1 MKRAVRTLFWSLI
14 VSSFSISAFA
24 QTDHLKQLQETAM
37 KERKADWGHWGP
49 NSESYSNWTS
59 HSNRLIP
66 VYTFGIDLKSVHGE
80 KSVYRDADKL
90 KEIYGHA
97 PTETVNPN
105 ADYFDQTDIYRL
117 QKMAIESGKKKVIL
131 MVFDGMD
138 WQTTQAAAIVNSR
151 KVYTEGKG
159 SGLSFLDYSRDGV
172 ITDYGYM
179 VTSPANDGTNMN
191 VDAQKVTKR
200 GETLGGYH
208 WKTAGEF
215 PWSVSS
221 DLQYLIGKG
230 KTVHAYTDSS
240 SSATSM
246 TCGIK
251 TFNDG
256 VNVDIFGRPVTPLA
270 VELQEKGFAVGVVTS
285 VPISHATPACAY
297 ASNVH
302 RDDYQDL
309 TNDMLGV
316 PSISHPGGLSGLDV
330 VIGGGWGENRDKDGA
345 QGKNF
350 VPGNRYLTEE
360 TLKKIDSKQGGSY
373 VIAQRT
379 AGKNGNTLLAESA
392 QQAIAEKKRLLGYF
406 GTKGGHLPFRT
417 ADGNYDPTISA
428 GTNRGIAEPE
438 NYSPADVSENPALP
452 EMSIAALDVLDS
464 KADKWWLMVEAGDVD
479 WANHANNID
488 NSVGAV
494 FSGANAFASITA
506 WLEQKGYWNDTII
519 IVTADHG
526 HYLTIT
532 KPERLLSQSP

>member
-14 VSSFSISAFA
+14 VSGFSISAFA

-49 NSESYSNWTS
+49 NPDSYSNWTS

-66 VYTFGIDLKSVHGE
+66 VYTFGIDLKSVRGE
-80 KSVYRDADKL
+80 NSVYRDADKL
-90 KEIYGHA
+90 KDIYGHA

-117 QKMAIESGKKKVIL
+117 QKLAFESGKKKIIL

-159 SGLSFLDYSRDGV
+159 SGLSFQDYTHEGV
-172 ITDYGYM
+172 TTDYGSM

-200 GETLGGYH
+200 GETVGGYA
-208 WKTAGEF
+208 WQTAGEF

-221 DLQYLIGKG
+221 DLPYLIGKS

-297 ASNVH
+297 GSNVH

-316 PSISHPGGLSGLDV
+316 PSISHPGGLPGLDV

-360 TLKKIDSKQGGSY
+360 TLKKIDSKHGGAY

-379 AGKNGNTLLAESA
+379 AGKNGNVLLAEGA

-428 GTNRGIAEPE
+428 GSNRAIAEPE
-438 NYSPADVSENPALP
+438 NYSSADVLENPALP

-464 KADKWWLMVEAGDVD
+464 KANKWWLMVEAGDVD

-506 WLEQKGYWNDTII
+506 WIEQKGYWNDTVI

-532 KPERLLSQSP
+532 KPERLLSQTP

>member
-14 VSSFSISAFA
+14 VSGFSISAFA

-49 NSESYSNWTS
+49 NPDSYSNWTS

-66 VYTFGIDLKSVHGE
+66 VYTFGIDLKSVRGE
-80 KSVYRDADKL
+80 NSVYRDADKL
-90 KEIYGHA
+90 KDIYGHA

-117 QKMAIESGKKKVIL
+117 QKLAFESGKKKIIL

-159 SGLSFLDYSRDGV
+159 SGLSFQDYTHEGV
-172 ITDYGYM
+172 TTDYGSM

-200 GETLGGYH
+200 GETVGGYA
-208 WKTAGEF
+208 WQTAGEF

-221 DLQYLIGKG
+221 DLPYLIGKG
-230 KTVHAYTDSS
+230 KNVHAYTDSS

-297 ASNVH
+297 GSNVH

-316 PSISHPGGLSGLDV
+316 PSISHPGGLPGLDV

-360 TLKKIDSKQGGSY
+360 TLKKIDSKHGGAY

-379 AGKNGNTLLAESA
+379 AGKNGNVLLAEGA

-428 GTNRGIAEPE
+428 GSNRAIAEPE
-438 NYSPADVSENPALP
+438 NYSSADVLENPALP

-464 KADKWWLMVEAGDVD
+464 KANKWWLMVEAGDVD

-506 WLEQKGYWNDTII
+506 WIEQKGYWNDTVI

-532 KPERLLSQSP
+532 KPERLLSQTP

>member
-1 MKRAVRTLFWSLI
+1 MKRAVRTFFWSLV
-14 VSSFSISAFA
+14 VSGFSISAFA

-49 NSESYSNWTS
+49 NPDSYSNWTS

-66 VYTFGIDLKSVHGE
+66 VYTFGIDLKSVRGE

-90 KEIYGHA
+90 KEVYGHS
-97 PTETVNPN
+97 PIETVNPN

-117 QKMAIESGKKKVIL
+117 QKMAIESGKKKIIL

-159 SGLSFLDYSRDGV
+159 SGLSFQDYTYEGV
-172 ITDYGYM
+172 TTDYGYM

-200 GETLGGYH
+200 GETVGGYD
-208 WKTAGEF
+208 WKTAGDF
-215 PWSVSS
+215 PWSISS
-221 DLQYLIGKG
+221 DLPYLIGKG

-316 PSISHPGGLSGLDV
+316 PSISHPGGLPGLDV

-379 AGKNGNTLLAESA
+379 AGKNGNVLLAEGA
-392 QQAIAEKKRLLGYF
+392 QEAIAEKKRLLGYF

-428 GTNRGIAEPE
+428 GNNRAIAEPE

-464 KADKWWLMVEAGDVD
+464 KTNKWWLMVEAGDVD

-506 WLEQKGYWNDTII
+506 WIEQKGYWNDTVI

-532 KPERLLSQSP
+532 KPERLLSQTP